1 VKSWDLGFFNKRI
14 GPMYNDNGS
23 TNQAIAID
31 PFNVSNVFLN
41 YTVRGDTYLRGT
53 KIRLGVNNLLDKHSI
68 VGVNAASTATSVAS
82 PNDILTLLPA
92 RSVSLTVTFG
102 YAPAR

>member
-1 VKSWDLGFFNKRI
+1 
-14 GPMYNDNGS
+14 MHNDNGA
-23 TNQAIAID
+23 TNQAVAID
-31 PFNVSNVFLN
+31 PFNVSNLFVN
-41 YTVRGDTYLRGT
+41 YTVRGESYLRGT
-53 KIRLGVNNLLDKHSI
+53 KIRLGINNLWDNHSI
-68 VGVNAASTATSVAS
+68 VGVNPASTATSVAS